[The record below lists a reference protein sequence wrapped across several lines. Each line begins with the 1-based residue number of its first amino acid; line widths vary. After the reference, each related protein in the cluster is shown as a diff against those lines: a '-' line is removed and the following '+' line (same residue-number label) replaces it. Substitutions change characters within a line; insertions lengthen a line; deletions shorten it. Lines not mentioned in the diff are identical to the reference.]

1 MTDEIKKDL
10 ALAGIDV
17 NGGIDRCMGNEGL
30 YERFLKKFLNDGNWE
45 GFIKAMD
52 GKDYK
57 TAESCIHSLK
67 GVCGNLSM
75 DSLYASTSEIT
86 GFLRAS
92 EYEKAEMLAKKA
104 GAEYKAV
111 CDAIKRWF

>member
-45 GFIKAMD
+45 GFMKAMD

-67 GVCGNLSM
+67 GVSGNLSM
-75 DSLYASTSEIT
+75 DRLYDLSAEIT
-86 GFLRAS
+86 ALLRAS
-92 EYEKAEMLAKKA
+92 EYEAARELAKTA
-104 GAEYKAV
+104 EAEYNAV
-111 CDAIKRWF
+111 CEAVKRWY